1 MPHVVT
7 QSCCSDG
14 SCVYACP
21 VNCIH
26 PSPDEPGF
34 ASSEMLYID
43 PAACV
48 DCGACVSACP
58 VGAIAPDTRL
68 TPEQQPFI
76 ELNASFYYADHA
88 SRPAGQKLPPTS
100 KLAPV
105 IPAPQ
110 VLGNRSNRSNRGY
123 RPGPLTVA
131 IVGSGPAAMYA
142 ADELLTQRGVRVNV
156 FEKLPAPYGLVRAG
170 VAPDHQT
177 TKRVT
182 QLFDRIASRREFRF
196 YLNVQVGEHLTHAEL
211 LAHHHAVI
219 YAVGAPNDRRLDIDG
234 MGMPGTG
241 TGTEMVAWINGHPD
255 FVQLPVDLSHER
267 VIVVG
272 NGNVAFDVARVLTA
286 DPDELAR
293 TDISD
298 HALTVLRASR
308 VREVVIA
315 ARRGPE
321 HSAFTLPEL
330 IGLTTKADVVLAATD
345 HELVLRDLAAVSD
358 TLTKQKLEILSKLD
372 SAADG
377 SGPPPRPRI
386 RLAYQLTPRRVLS
399 RGVLGQ
405 RRASG
410 MEFSVTGT
418 DEVRQVDAGLV
429 LTSIGYRGRAIRDLP
444 FDETAGVVPNDGG
457 RVIDPDTGQPV
468 PGAYVAG
475 WIKRGPTGF
484 IGTNRS
490 CALQTVRQLVDDF
503 NAGLLQDFAGTPPG
517 LDKLVRQRQPAV
529 VDAAG
534 WRAIDAAEMA
544 RGDRADR
551 PRNKF
556 TSIDDMLAV
565 VATAPTPTLRRRLAD
580 RLGRLVD
587 LS

>member
-1 MPHVVT
+1 MPHVIT

-34 ASSEMLYID
+34 ATAEMLYID
-43 PAACV
+43 PVACV

-58 VGAIAPDTRL
+58 VGAIAPASRL
-68 TPEQQPFI
+68 EPEQQPFI
-76 ELNASFYYADHA
+76 ALNASYYPD
-88 SRPAGQKLPPTS
+88 RPADQKLPPTS

-105 IPAPQ
+105 IPSPK
-110 VLGNRSNRSNRGY
+110 VLGNHSHHR
-123 RPGPLTVA
+123 GPLTVA

-142 ADELLTQRGVRVNV
+142 ADELLTQHGVRVNV
-156 FEKLPAPYGLVRAG
+156 FEKLPTPYGLVRAG

-182 QLFDRIASRREFRF
+182 ALFDRIARRREFRF
-196 YLNVQVGEHLTHAEL
+196 FLNVEVGKHLSHDDL
-211 LAHHHAVI
+211 LAYHHAVI

-241 TGTEMVAWINGHPD
+241 TATELVAWINGHPD
-255 FVQLPVDLSHER
+255 FTDLPVDLSHER

-272 NGNVAFDVARVLTA
+272 NGNVALDVARVLTA

-298 HALTVLRASR
+298 HALQALRASR

-315 ARRGPE
+315 ARRGPA

-330 IGLTTKADVVLAATD
+330 IGLTTKADVVLDAAD
-345 HELVLRDLAAVSD
+345 HELVLRDLATESDAV
-358 TLTKQKLEILSKLD
+358 TRQKLEILRKLGV
-372 SAADG
+372 G
-377 SGPPPRPRI
+377 SGTPQRPRI
-386 RLAYQLTPRRVLS
+386 RLAYQLTPVRVV
-399 RGVLGQ
+399 GEQ
-405 RRASG
+405 RASG

-418 DEVRQVDAGLV
+418 DELCQLEAGQV
-429 LTSIGYRGRAIRDLP
+429 LTSIGYHGKAIRDLP
-444 FDETAGVVPNDGG
+444 FDDDAGVVPNNGG
-457 RVIDPDTGQPV
+457 RVIDQDSGQPV
-468 PGAYVAG
+468 HGAYVAG

-484 IGTNRS
+484 IGTNKS
-490 CALQTVRQLVDDF
+490 CALQTVQRLVDDF
-503 NAGLLQDFAGTPPG
+503 NAGLLRDPIDKPSA
-517 LDKLVRQRQPAV
+517 LDALVAERQPAV

-534 WRAIDAAEMA
+534 WRAIDAAEVS
-544 RGDRADR
+544 RGSLGDR

-556 TSIDDMLAV
+556 TSVADMLAV
-565 VATAPTPTLRRRLAD
+565 AAAAPAPPAAAPAGRPTTPS
-580 RLGRLVD
+580 G
-587 LS
+587 

>member
-1 MPHVVT
+1 MPHVIT

-34 ASSEMLYID
+34 ATAEMLYID
-43 PAACV
+43 PVACV

-58 VGAIAPDTRL
+58 VGAIAPDSRL
-68 TPEQQPFI
+68 TAEQQPFI
-76 ELNASFYYADHA
+76 ALNASYYPD
-88 SRPAGQKLPPTS
+88 RPADQKLPPTS

-110 VLGNRSNRSNRGY
+110 VRGNHQ
-123 RPGPLTVA
+123 GPLTVA

-142 ADELLTQRGVRVNV
+142 ADELLTQHGVRVNV
-156 FEKLPAPYGLVRAG
+156 FEKLPTPYGLVRAG

-182 QLFDRIASRREFRF
+182 QLFDRIARRREFRF
-196 YLNVQVGEHLTHAEL
+196 FLNVEVGKHLSHDDL

-234 MGMPGTG
+234 MGLPGTG
-241 TGTEMVAWINGHPD
+241 TATELVAWINSHPD
-255 FVQLPVDLSHER
+255 FTDLPVDLSHER

-272 NGNVAFDVARVLTA
+272 NGNVALDVARVLTA

-298 HALTVLRASR
+298 HALQALRASR
-308 VREVVIA
+308 VQEVVIA
-315 ARRGPE
+315 ARRGPA

-330 IGLTTKADVVLAATD
+330 IGLTTKADVVLAAAD
-345 HELVLRDLAAVSD
+345 HQLVLSDLATVSD
-358 TLTKQKLEILSKLD
+358 AVTRQKLEILSKLG
-372 SAADG
+372 DG
-377 SGPPPRPRI
+377 SGPPLRPRI
-386 RLAYQLTPRRVLS
+386 RLAYQLTPIRVL
-399 RGVLGQ
+399 GEQ
-405 RRASG
+405 RASG
-410 MEFSVTGT
+410 MEFGVTGT
-418 DEVRQVDAGLV
+418 DEVCQLEAGLV
-429 LTSIGYRGRAIRDLP
+429 LISIGYHGKAIRELP
-444 FDETAGVVPNDGG
+444 FDDIAGVVPNNGG
-457 RVIDPDTGQPV
+457 RVIDPDSGQSV
-468 PGAYVAG
+468 HGAYVAG

-484 IGTNRS
+484 IGTNKS
-490 CALQTVRQLVDDF
+490 CALQTVQRLVDDF
-503 NAGLLQDFAGTPPG
+503 NAGLLRDPIDKPSA
-517 LDKLVRQRQPAV
+517 LDTLVAERQPAV

-534 WRAIDAAEMA
+534 WRAIDAAEVS
-544 RGDRADR
+544 RGSLSDR

-556 TSIDDMLAV
+556 TSIAEMLAV
-565 VATAPTPTLRRRLAD
+565 AAAAPAPPLRRRLAD
-580 RLGRLVD
+580 RLRQLAD